1 MKTQIIIIDFGSQ
14 LTKLIARRIREIGV
28 FCEVVPFNNIEK
40 NFKSKIINSRGIIFS
55 GGPSSVYSKSA
66 PLLGDKIFKLGI
78 PILGICYGLQLIC
91 NFFKG
96 KVEKSD
102 KREFGKANINIL
114 KKSAIIDQIYEP
126 KKMYKVWMSHSDII
140 TKIPKDFETVALS
153 ENSILAIIE
162 NKKKKIFGLQF
173 HPEVNHTV
181 KGDKIISN
189 FVLKISKAKKDW
201 NMNSFKTDMIY
212 QIKKIVGKKKVICG
226 LSGGVDS
233 TVTAILINKAIGK
246 QLHCIFVD
254 TGLMRKNEPQE
265 IESLFKKNFNISFT
279 RLNASTL
286 FLKKLKGISDPEKKR
301 KIIGKLFI
309 ELFEQYSKKLRNVFF
324 LAQGTLYPD
333 VIESIAASGKKK
345 VTIKSHHNVGGLPQK
360 MNLSLLEPLRELF
373 KDEVRLL
380 GKELGIPKDFISR
393 HPFPGPGLGIRILGE
408 ITRTRIKIL
417 KEADSIFI
425 NSLKEANLY
434 DKIWQAFCVL
444 LPVKTV
450 GVMGDNRTYEQIC
463 ILRAVTSKDG
473 MTAESFHF
481 DHKFISECANK
492 IVNNVKGINR
502 VCYDCTSK
510 PPGTIEYE

>member
-40 NFKSKIINSRGIIFS
+40 NYKSKIINSRGIIFS

-126 KKMYKVWMSHSDII
+126 KKKYKVWMSHSDII

-212 QIKKIVGKKKVICG
+212 QIKKIVGKKK
-226 LSGGVDS
+226 L
-233 TVTAILINKAIGK
+233 
-246 QLHCIFVD
+246 FVVY
-254 TGLMRKNEPQE
+254 Q
-265 IESLFKKNFNISFT
+265 
-279 RLNASTL
+279 
-286 FLKKLKGISDPEKKR
+286 
-301 KIIGKLFI
+301 
-309 ELFEQYSKKLRNVFF
+309 V
-324 LAQGTLYPD
+324 
-333 VIESIAASGKKK
+333 
-345 VTIKSHHNVGGLPQK
+345 
-360 MNLSLLEPLRELF
+360 
-373 KDEVRLL
+373 
-380 GKELGIPKDFISR
+380 
-393 HPFPGPGLGIRILGE
+393 
-408 ITRTRIKIL
+408 
-417 KEADSIFI
+417 
-425 NSLKEANLY
+425 
-434 DKIWQAFCVL
+434 VL
-444 LPVKTV
+444 T
-450 GVMGDNRTYEQIC
+450 QQ
-463 ILRAVTSKDG
+463 
-473 MTAESFHF
+473 
-481 DHKFISECANK
+481 
-492 IVNNVKGINR
+492 
-502 VCYDCTSK
+502 
-510 PPGTIEYE
+510 